1 MREIFAKSLQDG
13 TMIEMGRDTSPICEI
28 MEIGKYTGE
37 LQYETQMTGA
47 QLVEFIKKHK
57 YAIRQEIAN
66 QVNLEHDYRVV
77 AWDW

>member
-13 TMIEMGRDTSPICEI
+13 MLIEMGCDTSPICEI

-37 LQYETQMTGA
+37 LQYETQMTGG

-57 YAIRQEIAN
+57 YAIKQEIAN

>member
-47 QLVEFIKKHK
+47 QLVEFIKE
-57 YAIRQEIAN
+57 AFLL
-66 QVNLEHDYRVV
+66 LEVIITESISKFFK
-77 AWDW
+77 